1 MNKTYAK
8 IILYS
13 YPCCD
18 SLTEQIDE
26 LVEKRA
32 LSSMRD
38 FSPCEEQCFKI
49 LELTDQKRRIIKLK
63 SVIKKLLGKFCQSD
77 LILLDYRYFKK
88 MPAACYE
95 GVDFFGRK
103 YFRRQDALITRFCNL
118 LEKAGLTDAV
128 FEEEYLSIEF
138 FREMKRREEKRS
150 VAYAKKNKFV
160 KKEKLKKTNGEKKI
174 DAVILSA

>member
-1 MNKTYAK
+1 MKKTYAK

-32 LSSMRD
+32 LSSMYD
-38 FSPCEEQCFKI
+38 FSPCEEQCLKI

-63 SVIKKLLGKFCQSD
+63 SVINKLLGKFSEKD

-88 MPAACYE
+88 MPAACYV

-118 LEKAGLTDAV
+118 LEKAGLTDSV
-128 FEEEYLSIEF
+128 FEEKYLSIEF

-150 VAYAKKNKFV
+150 VAYAKKNKITAKEKV
-160 KKEKLKKTNGEKKI
+160 KKASEKKKN
-174 DAVILSA
+174 VIVLSA